1 MSGVEVFAEATKEV
15 SRVTDESGTPKLE
28 ESVARVTVLADAGLL
43 PAVVDFVRQAAH
55 RLGLRHEDTK
65 RLDRAVAVVCRNVI
79 EHAFDPQ
86 EGGEYDVHVLRRPGQ
101 VVVAV
106 EDRGLPFDYADLRY
120 GEDSSLPEVLRGSFT
135 DGMRF
140 VNLGRGGNRV
150 ELIKDL
156 PHPDI
161 REDQEPHRESP
172 AAAEDVPLDI
182 RMMRPEES
190 TELSRCVYR
199 SYGYSYGWDYVYYPE
214 RIRELQESRLMRSCV
229 AVTPEDEIV
238 GHLALTL
245 EHPDSPV
252 GETGQAV
259 VDPRFRGHRLFERMK
274 TFLAERA
281 KEWGMYGLY
290 SEATAVHPYSQKG
303 NLHLGAK
310 ETGYLLGYIPAS
322 VSYKEIGEGREGRR
336 GSVAL
341 FYMRVNDEPK
351 RKTYP
356 PVAYQETAQRVIEHC
371 GLRRTI
377 QNASEPEML
386 TSSRVSVTVRR
397 DHNLAFL
404 RVEEPGADLGELVRL
419 RLRELCLHHLDCIYV
434 DLPLSHPATIQ
445 AGARLRNLG
454 FFFGGIIP
462 EAYSGAIGGDVLR
475 LQYLNNIE
483 IKAGGVYT
491 ASNFGR
497 KLLGLI
503 LRQRDTFHRTYPI

>member
-1 MSGVEVFAEATKEV
+1 MTAEH
-15 SRVTDESGTPKLE
+15 VTSNLDKP
-28 ESVARVTVLADAGLL
+28 VAAVTVLADAELL
-43 PAVVDFVRQAAH
+43 PAVIDFVRRTANQ
-55 RLGLRHEDTK
+55 LGLRGKAAEH
-65 RLDRAVAVVCRNVI
+65 LDLAVERVCRNVI
-79 EHAFDPQ
+79 DRAFEP
-86 EGGEYDVHVLRRPGQ
+86 EEVERYDVYVLRRPGQ
-101 VVVAV
+101 VVIAV
-106 EDRGLPFDYADLRY
+106 EDRGLPFDYVPLQDGSDTVLSDMLHRSFAD
-120 GEDSSLPEVLRGSFT
+120 EI
-135 DGMRF
+135 RF

-150 ELIKDL
+150 ELVKHL
-156 PHPDI
+156 PHADV
-161 REDQEPHRESP
+161 REHLSENEHHRTVRAP
-172 AAAEDVPLDI
+172 AAPADTPLDI

-190 TELSRCVYR
+190 FELSRCVYR
-199 SYGYSYGWDYVYYPE
+199 SYGYSYDWNDIYYPD
-214 RIRELQESRLMRSCV
+214 RIRELQESGLMHSCV
-229 AVTPEDEIV
+229 AVTPEGEFV

-245 EHPDSPV
+245 EDPNSPV
-252 GETGQAV
+252 AEAGQAV

-274 TFLAERA
+274 TFLSERA

-386 TSSRVSVTVRR
+386 TSSRVSVSVRR

-419 RLRELCLHHLDCIYV
+419 RLRELCLHHVDCIYV
-434 DLPLSHPATIQ
+434 DLPLSHPATAQ
-445 AGARLRNLG
+445 AGAGLRDLG

-462 EAYSGAIGGDVLR
+462 EAHGGAARGDVLR
-475 LQYLNNIE
+475 LQYLNDVE
-483 IKAGGVYT
+483 IKPDDVHT
-491 ASNFGR
+491 ASDFGR
-497 KLLGLI
+497 ELLALI
-503 LRQRDTFHRTYPI
+503 FRQKGAW